1 MIKKSKYLLELV
13 FNKDIQHFELLEE
26 LLNQLLKLPM
36 NTSWE
41 FGSGCNAM
49 IYFDGQMADNVLD
62 TFLAL
67 KDKKVGAL
75 KVKEVK
81 LIKNRNQ

>member
-1 MIKKSKYLLELV
+1 
-13 FNKDIQHFELLEE
+13 
-26 LLNQLLKLPM
+26 
-36 NTSWE
+36 
-41 FGSGCNAM
+41 M
-49 IYFDGQMADNVLD
+49 IYVDGQMADKVLD

-67 KDKKVGAL
+67 KNKKVGAL